1 MGAVSSI
8 GPVGGIKI
16 ESVGSA
22 MMGVASVG
30 AGRHHMVAT
39 RGSEGSI
46 TGTEASSSG
55 EDAENEDFSLWSQR
69 GRGRCATRKK
79 SRQHPRSQC
88 PKSEI

>member
-8 GPVGGIKI
+8 GPVGGINI
-16 ESVGSA
+16 GSVGSA

-30 AGRHHMVAT
+30 ASRHNMVAT

-55 EDAENEDFSLWSQR
+55 EEAENEDSSLWSQR
-69 GRGRCATRKK
+69 GRDR
-79 SRQHPRSQC
+79 
-88 PKSEI
+88 